1 MIREICCKTAINRVR
16 GLPYTMDLNIYRGCG
31 HGCRYCFALY
41 SHDYLEG
48 GDFYRDIFVKKN
60 IVEVLERELRNPK
73 INRGIINIGGV
84 TDSYQPAEAE
94 VKLMPQIL
102 KLMIQHKTPVIIS
115 TKSDLILR
123 DIDLIA
129 ELAQVSQ
136 VNVAATV
143 TAMDENVRKMLEPG
157 GVSSQ
162 RRLEMLRQMK
172 QAGATVGVHMMPL
185 VPLLT
190 DTQENIESLFAAAEE
205 YGDYAI
211 VCAMNLR
218 GRTRKSFFAFV
229 RQCYPYLLGQ
239 LQELY
244 REGHLNREYKKAM
257 YAKVKLALSKHKVS
271 MNYRVIHPR
280 EEFEQISLFD

>member
-1 MIREICCKTAINRVR
+1 MLREISCKSAVNKV
-16 GLPYTMDLNIYRGCG
+16 GGMPYSMDLNIYRGCG

-41 SHDYLEG
+41 SHDYLEA

-60 IVEVLERELRNPK
+60 VVEVLERELRNPK
-73 INRGIINIGGV
+73 VNCGVINIGGV

-94 VKLMPQIL
+94 KRLMPEIWR
-102 KLMIQHKTPVIIS
+102 LMIRHKTPVCIS

-129 ELAQVSQ
+129 ELASVAQ

-143 TAMDENVRKMLEPG
+143 TAMDETVRKMLEPG
-157 GVSSQ
+157 AVSSK

-172 QAGATVGVHMMPL
+172 AAGAIVGVHMMPL

-190 DTQENIESLFAAAEE
+190 DDQNNIDRLFAAAQE

-218 GRTRKSFFAFV
+218 GRTRRSFLEFI
-229 RQCYPYLLGQ
+229 RRSYPELLREMQ
-239 LQELY
+239 ALY
-244 REGHLNREYKKAM
+244 RDGHLDKAYKKAM
-257 YAKVKLALSKHKVS
+257 YARVQRALEKYPVS
-271 MNYRVIHPR
+271 LDYNVIHPR
-280 EEFEQISLFD
+280 QEYRQLTLFE